1 MKKDLKK
8 ATIGLM
14 ISIFLFVIGL
24 IAINIW
30 NIINILTVILLFAG
44 TLAAVIFLDVILL
57 IMFLYNKKSKNY
69 IIGSSSQK

>member
-30 NIINILTVILLFAG
+30 NIINILTVISLFAG
-44 TLAAVIFLDVILL
+44 TFTAVIFLDVILL
-57 IMFLYNKKSKNY
+57 ILFLYKKSKNY

>member
-44 TLAAVIFLDVILL
+44 TFTAVIFLDVILL
-57 IMFLYNKKSKNY
+57 ILFFYKKK
-69 IIGSSSQK
+69 

>member
-44 TLAAVIFLDVILL
+44 TFTAVIFLDVILL
-57 IMFLYNKKSKNY
+57 ILFLYKKK
-69 IIGSSSQK
+69 